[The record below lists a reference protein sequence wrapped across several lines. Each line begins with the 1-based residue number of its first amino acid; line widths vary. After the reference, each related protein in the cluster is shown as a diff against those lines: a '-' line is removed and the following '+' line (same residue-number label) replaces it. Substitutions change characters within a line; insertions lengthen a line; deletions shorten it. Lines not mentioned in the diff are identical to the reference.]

1 MFSSLVTSNLRD
13 RSAPCCVAI
22 DNCLSNIDVGLS
34 QPRVMKAAM
43 DEAYMVLEVVVVVV
57 CGRGCGSELVANL
70 LQLVSKQS
78 VR

>member
-1 MFSSLVTSNLRD
+1 
-13 RSAPCCVAI
+13 
-22 DNCLSNIDVGLS
+22 
-34 QPRVMKAAM
+34 MKAAM